1 MYKFT
6 TIPKEVW
13 VLKITYTP
21 YAYNGYCNKS
31 LCGKRWIVG
40 KYIQAD
46 KNSGFFK
53 KVIALLLKKIIN
65 K

>member
-6 TIPKEVW
+6 SIPKEVW

-53 KVIALLLKKIIN
+53 KGDCFIIEEDY

>member
-21 YAYNGYCNKS
+21 YAYNGYCNKR
-31 LCGKRWIVG
+31 LCGKRLIVG

-53 KVIALLLKKIIN
+53 KVIVLLLKKIIN
-65 K
+65 D

>member
-6 TIPKEVW
+6 IVPKEVF
-13 VLKITYTP
+13 VLRIVYSP
-21 YAYNGYCNKS
+21 QAWNGYRNKT

-46 KNSGFFK
+46 KDSGFFK
-53 KVIALLLKKIIN
+53 KGDCFIIEE
-65 K
+65 KY